1 MYVIQPRV
9 GGTLSSTGVDLSRV
23 DLSQL
28 RNTIVQF
35 RVGARTKLLYTL
47 LPDSKKRVV
56 KQLLERVIEK
66 LSTTAE
72 IPEVAEVRRVDLD
85 IAISGVGEGVLLT
98 EKLRVC
104 EDRLGL
110 LTEKLRVSEDKLK
123 VLEGRLKEYEEELER
138 LRKFQASVVRVVTQ
152 HYQGVIP
159 GATLLSELRKLV
171 GLPTGSKK

>member
-1 MYVIQPRV
+1 M
-9 GGTLSSTGVDLSRV
+9 

-35 RVGARTKLLYTL
+35 RVSARTKLLYTV

-56 KQLLERVIEK
+56 KQVLERAIEA
-66 LSTTAE
+66 LHRTSE
-72 IPEVAEVRRVDLD
+72 IPEATEVRRVDLD
-85 IAISGVGEGVLLT
+85 IAISGVGEAVLLP

-110 LTEKLRVSEDKLK
+110 LTEKLRVSEGKLK
-123 VLEGRLKEYEEELER
+123 VLEGRLKEYEEEIRR
-138 LRKFQASVVRVVTQ
+138 LREFQAAVARLLTQ